1 MGPTLGKPLTRSLIA
16 VGSLLVF
23 ACEDPLG
30 SSEGGEP
37 ARHTVPTV
45 NVRGRV
51 VNVLGLPSPGARLL
65 LRSRPGFSVEP
76 LLDASGA
83 FAADRVPTPY
93 DALVFHQ
100 DRYAT
105 APFKGVTATLGLTSE
120 GPTLPDFMDASNS
133 GLTAFGSLNGVVGG
147 GVGFPTPDGYRT
159 SVLFTSPEVRTPLE
173 LIADSN
179 TGGYTTDQGAAY
191 DYDWGPPPALTWFGS
206 TTTVGTLHALQWAQT
221 SGNSG
226 AVLGAPTHYS
236 GYGSRTN
243 VALAADSTLSDQD
256 IALSP
261 VAPTRFSGVYTPPAG
276 YEVQD
281 RQVALS
287 FGTGLMPIVHDL
299 GGTEFSFST
308 PNIPGVTLVMSH
320 VSSNGLGTSVAF
332 EAGLAVDASGVSA
345 TSPPAAELDV
355 PPNGT
360 TVTARHRD
368 PLQLERLG
376 RFGEPARRLASGELV
391 PEVHRAHVGNV
402 RRPLG
407 HRPAQLGASAGR
419 KPTGGPSTALDH
431 TPASRQ
437 RARGIVGDHPTYLNL
452 QGGDLLNKHHSGFV
466 TISPTWSFTVEPGTW
481 DY

>member
-30 SSEGGEP
+30 GSEGGEP

-226 AVLGAPTHYS
+226 AVLGAPTRYS

-345 TSPPAAELDV
+345 TSPPAAALDV

-360 TVTARHRD
+360 TVTAGSGTGFSWTGVAGSVSLLVVSPQGNWAPKYIVLTSRTSAALWD
-368 PLQLERLG
+368 IVPPSWG
-376 RFGEPARRLASGELV
+376 FPPGGSYGWAVYGVGPYASVE
-391 PEVHRAHVGNV
+391 A
-402 RRPLG
+402 
-407 HRPAQLGASAGR
+407 ASAGI
-419 KPTGGPSTALDH
+419 L
-431 TPASRQ
+431 
-437 RARGIVGDHPTYLNL
+437 GDHPTYLNL
-452 QGGDLLNKHHSGFV
+452 QGGDLLDKHHSGFV
-466 TISPTWSFTVEPGTW
+466 TISPTWSFTVESGIW